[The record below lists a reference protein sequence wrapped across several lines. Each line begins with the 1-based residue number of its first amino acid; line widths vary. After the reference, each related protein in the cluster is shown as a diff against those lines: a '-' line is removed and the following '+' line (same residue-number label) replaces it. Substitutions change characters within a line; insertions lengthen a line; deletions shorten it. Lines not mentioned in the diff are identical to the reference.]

1 MLKYLFKPLAQKLNI
16 GEVVACTSSIA
27 CAYDSL
33 VTTHLPG
40 ITKIMHHNVVF
51 KTNRSTDHTQMRKKS
66 VLVEVKAFSP
76 HMADNQRRN
85 RTRFF
90 R

>member
-51 KTNRSTDHTQMRKKS
+51 KTN
-66 VLVEVKAFSP
+66 
-76 HMADNQRRN
+76 
-85 RTRFF
+85 
-90 R
+90 